1 MYFLYFLTE
10 VRVYV
15 CVCVYI
21 RAHAPNTRGVLESE
35 PRDQYEMSNV
45 RKQRGSGIW
54 SPLKNIEAF
63 TQTVTF
69 TVYLVKAGRMF
80 FFPALQ
86 QRIDG
91 A

>member
-1 MYFLYFLTE
+1 
-10 VRVYV
+10 
-15 CVCVYI
+15 
-21 RAHAPNTRGVLESE
+21 
-35 PRDQYEMSNV
+35 MSNV